1 MGRPR
6 ETGAF
11 SILKF
16 FKIQVFTLV
25 SFDIILILADDQ
37 KRVQFILNP
46 LFNIPT
52 LFTVNSFIKRNFP
65 LLLETL
71 CGGMV

>member
-1 MGRPR
+1 MERPR

-16 FKIQVFTLV
+16 FKIQVFSLV
-25 SFDIILILADDQ
+25 SFDILLILADDQ

-52 LFTVNSFIKRNFP
+52 LFTVNSLIKRNFP

>member
-1 MGRPR
+1 MERPR

-52 LFTVNSFIKRNFP
+52 LFTLKLF
-65 LLLETL
+65 
-71 CGGMV
+71 GGITFG

>member
-52 LFTVNSFIKRNFP
+52 LFTMKFLVESNLDESYLNST
-65 LLLETL
+65 TL
-71 CGGMV
+71 